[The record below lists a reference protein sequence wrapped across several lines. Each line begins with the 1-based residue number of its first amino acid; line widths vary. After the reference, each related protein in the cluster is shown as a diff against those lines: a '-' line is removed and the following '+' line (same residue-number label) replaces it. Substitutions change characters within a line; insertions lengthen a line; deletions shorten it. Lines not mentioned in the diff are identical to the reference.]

1 MSLFRRLA
9 AVIGMAVVAATAGC
23 AVNPVSGQSE
33 LSLLSEQQEI
43 TIGRQEHPKIIEAYG
58 AYDDPELQAYVQRI
72 GERLAARSHRSDLIY
87 RFTVLDS
94 SEVNAFALPGGYI
107 YITRGLLAYLNSE
120 DELAAVLGHEIGH
133 VTARHSVR
141 QISASTA
148 ANLGFTLGALL
159 VPELQNRGVSDLFST
174 LSTALLRGY
183 GREHELEADR
193 LGAQYLAGTG
203 RDPEAMLDVVG
214 VLKNQEQFEIQLA
227 KEENREPRVYHGVFA
242 THPDNDERLKTVVRQ
257 AEALPGGQATAPRGP
272 FLRRL
277 DGLVFGESASE
288 GTLRGN
294 AFYHRDLDIALQFPE
309 GWRVENRPDRL
320 VAISPDRSA
329 ALQVTVAD
337 RNKRISPERF
347 LRDRLKLDDLQGGEP
362 LRVDGLD
369 GYTGVASAGAG
380 ADVRNARVAVLY
392 KGSQAFVFLGTP
404 QKADGLKAHDDAMMR
419 SIRTFH
425 ALSEEERDLAEPL
438 RLAII
443 EARDG
448 TTFRELAAE
457 SRIHHHAEEQ
467 LRLLNARYPRGEP
480 IPGERLKTVQ

>member
-1 MSLFRRLA
+1 MSLFRRMV
-9 AVIGMAVVAATAGC
+9 AVMGMAVIAATAGC

-43 TIGRQEHPKIIEAYG
+43 TIGRQEHPKIIDAYG
-58 AYDDPELQAYVQRI
+58 VYDDPRLQAYVQRI
-72 GERLAARSHRSDLIY
+72 GEKLAAKSHRSDLIY

-120 DELAAVLGHEIGH
+120 DELAAVLSHEIGH

-148 ANLGFTLGALL
+148 ANLGYTLGALL
-159 VPELQNRGVSDLFST
+159 VPELQNRGVSDLFNT

-203 RDPEAMLDVVG
+203 RNPEAMLDVVG

-257 AEALPGGQATAPRGP
+257 AQTLPGGQRVSQKGL

-277 DGLVFGESASE
+277 DGLVFGASASE
-288 GTLRGN
+288 GTLRGS
-294 AFYHRDLDIALQFPE
+294 AFFHQDLDFALQFPE

-320 VAISPDRSA
+320 IAVSPDQSA
-329 ALQVTVAD
+329 ALQVSVAD
-337 RNKRISPERF
+337 RNKRVSPKRF
-347 LRDRLKLDDLQGGEP
+347 LRERLNLDMIQGGEP
-362 LRVDGLD
+362 LKVNGLD
-369 GYTGVASAGAG
+369 GYTALASAGTGAG
-380 ADVRNARVAVLY
+380 ARNARVAVLY
-392 KGSQAFVFLGTP
+392 KGSQAFVFLGTS
-404 QKADGLKAHDDAMMR
+404 QKVGGLKAHDADFSR
-419 SIRTFH
+419 TIRTLH
-425 ALSEEERDLAEPL
+425 ALSEGERKLAEPL
-438 RLAII
+438 KLDII
-443 EARDG
+443 EARGG
-448 TTFRELAAE
+448 TTFRELAAD
-457 SRIHHHAEEQ
+457 SRIHHHPEEQ

-480 IPGERLKTVQ
+480 VPGERLKTVQ